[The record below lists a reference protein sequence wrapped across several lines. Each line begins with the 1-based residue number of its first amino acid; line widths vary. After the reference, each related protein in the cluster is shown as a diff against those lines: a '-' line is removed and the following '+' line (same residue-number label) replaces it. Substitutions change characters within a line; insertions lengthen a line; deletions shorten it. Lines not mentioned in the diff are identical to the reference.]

1 MAPKQV
7 LIGVATT
14 VQPKERMVKGRRVR
28 RPAIHYCRMAE
39 YAGSLGARLMIFDPD
54 NANWTAGQLSGWRP
68 VNMAYPYRDWER
80 CEERLPDAIYENVF
94 VHLAV
99 KGKSSKMRA
108 AAKERGIPLF
118 NPPLPSKWQAVSFMK
133 SAGLGQYVPDTFV
146 LSDIKRAVRAVDEWK
161 VTYVKPVGGYGGSG
175 VMRIETTGKQ
185 MYRVSMDRSVKGT
198 RKQRIMVTRSDLEKL
213 LRNRS
218 RVPHLVQKGIRL
230 LKIDGRSVD
239 FRVVT
244 ARGADGAWH
253 VIGIVPKVAAADG
266 VVTNIVAGG
275 ELMSLEQLESLTARQ
290 GITVP
295 VRELTACAVRCSEK
309 LAERIPKTGLL
320 GYDIGVDTNGKVF
333 VIEVNPKPAR
343 SLLTDDMKR
352 LMAKHTAGFTVFL
365 ARRRGAL
372 KVKRS
377 DVRMTAA
384 SWVQR

>member
-14 VQPKERMVKGRRVR
+14 VQPKERIVKGRRVK
-28 RPAIHYCRMAE
+28 RPALHYCRMAE

-54 NANWTAGQLSGWRP
+54 DANWSSGHILGWRP
-68 VNMAYPYRDWER
+68 VNMSYPYRGWER

-108 AAKERGIPLF
+108 AARERGIPVF

-146 LSDIKRAVRAVDEWK
+146 LRDVKRAVRAIDEWK

-175 VMRIETTGKQ
+175 VIRIETTGKQ
-185 MYRVSMDRSVKGT
+185 LYRVSVDRSAKGT
-198 RKQRIMVTRSDLEKL
+198 RRQRILVTRSELERL
-213 LRNRS
+213 LRSRS

-244 ARGADGAWH
+244 ARGADGKWF
-253 VIGIVPKVAAADG
+253 VIGVVPKVAAADG

-275 ELMSLEQLESLTARQ
+275 ELMSLEQLESLASRQ
-290 GITVP
+290 GITIP
-295 VRELTACAVRCSEK
+295 VRDLSACALRCSEK
-309 LAERIPKTGLL
+309 LSERIPKAGLL
-320 GYDIGVDTNGKVF
+320 GYDMGVDTNGNIWM
-333 VIEVNPKPAR
+333 IEVNPKPAR
-343 SLLTDDMKR
+343 SLLSDDMKR
-352 LMAKHTAGFTVFL
+352 LMAKHTAGFTVYL
-365 ARRRGAL
+365 ARKRSL
-372 KVKRS
+372 KLKRS
-377 DVRMTAA
+377 DVKMTAA
-384 SWVQR
+384 SWS